1 MDLSAN
7 ILSLIIWLPIAGGIA
22 VLFIGDGGDSRSH
35 RAQQMRWL
43 ALGISLFT
51 FALSVPLYSKF
62 DAGTAVMQFV
72 ERSPWISALNVDYY
86 LGVDGI
92 SVPLILLTT
101 FITPLVVITGWD
113 TIEKRAAQYF
123 AAFLILEGLM
133 LGVFSALDGILFYVF
148 WEAMLVPMF
157 LIIGVWGG
165 ERRIYATLKFFLYTF
180 LGSVLMLVA
189 FIYLY
194 NKTGDFNFFS
204 FMDVPLS
211 LFEQQL
217 IFIAFLL
224 AFAVKVPMWP
234 VHTWLPDAHVEAP
247 TGGSVIL
254 AAIMLKM
261 GGYGFVRLSLPILPD
276 GSAHFSGLM
285 IGLSLIAI
293 VYIGFVALMQQ
304 DMKKLIAYSSIAHMG
319 FVTLGFFLFWF
330 ISDGT
335 GAELGVT
342 GGMVQ
347 MISHGLVSGAMFLCV
362 GVLYDRVHSRQI
374 ADYGGV
380 ANTMPKYAAFAV
392 LFAMANAGLP
402 GTSGFVGE
410 FMVIIASFKANFWF
424 AFFAATTLILGA
436 AYTLWMVKRVIYGDV
451 ANKNVAEL
459 TDLNGREF
467 VVLGILALA
476 VLLVGLWP
484 APLVEIMSVSVSQL
498 IEHIGHSKLPG
509 ISGAL

>member
-1 MDLSAN
+1 
-7 ILSLIIWLPIAGGIA
+7 
-22 VLFIGDGGDSRSH
+22 
-35 RAQQMRWL
+35 
-43 ALGISLFT
+43 
-51 FALSVPLYSKF
+51 
-62 DAGTAVMQFV
+62 MQFV
-72 ERSPWISALNVDYY
+72 EQVPWITAINVYYY

-92 SVPLILLTT
+92 SAPLIILTA
-101 FITPLVVITGWD
+101 FITPLVIIAGWNTITL
-113 TIEKRAAQYF
+113 RPAQYF

-133 LGVFSALDGILFYVF
+133 IGVFCALDGLLFYVF
-148 WEAMLVPMF
+148 WEFMLVPMF

-165 ERRIYATLKFFLYTF
+165 QRRVYATLKFFLYTF

-194 NKTGDFNFFS
+194 VQTGS
-204 FMDVPLS
+204 FDLFGWMDAPLAMTT
-211 LFEQQL
+211 QKM

-261 GGYGFVRLSLPILPD
+261 GGYGFIRLSLPIVPD
-276 GSAHFSGLM
+276 GSEYFSSMM
-285 IGLSLIAI
+285 IALSLIAV
-293 VYIGFVALMQQ
+293 VYIGFVALMQK

-319 FVTLGFFLFWF
+319 FVTLGFFLLWHV
-330 ISDGT
+330 DGT
-335 GAELGVT
+335 SGAALGMS

-347 MISHGLVSGAMFLCV
+347 MISHGLISGAMFLCV

-380 ANTMPKYAAFAV
+380 ANTMPIYAAFAV

-424 AFFAATTLILGA
+424 AFFAATTLVLGA
-436 AYTLWMVKRVIYGDV
+436 AYTLWMVKRVIYGEV
-451 ANKNVAEL
+451 ANDNVAEL
-459 TDLNGREF
+459 SDLNRREF
-467 VVLGILALA
+467 IVLGILAIA
-476 VLLVGLWP
+476 VLLLGVWP
-484 APLVEIMSVSVSQL
+484 APLVDMMNVTIEQL
-498 IEHIGHSKLPG
+498 IEQIGHSKL
-509 ISGAL
+509 